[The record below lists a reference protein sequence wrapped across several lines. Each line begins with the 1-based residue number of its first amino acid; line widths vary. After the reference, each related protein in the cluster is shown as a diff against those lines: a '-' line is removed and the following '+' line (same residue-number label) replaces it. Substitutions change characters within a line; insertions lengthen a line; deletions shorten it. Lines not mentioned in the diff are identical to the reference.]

1 MQVINTREFRANQKK
16 YYDLAT
22 KEKVIIRRGR
32 NQSFAL
38 VPVEDDELTITPD
51 LQVKIDRARAEIKA
65 GKCITLKT
73 HDDVAR
79 YFSNL

>member
-32 NQSFAL
+32 QSFAL
-38 VPVEDDELTITPD
+38 VHVEDDELTVTPE
-51 LQVKIDRARAEIKA
+51 LQVKIDKARAEIRA
-65 GKCITLKT
+65 GKCG
-73 HDDVAR
+73 
-79 YFSNL
+79 

>member
-1 MQVINTREFRANQKK
+1 MQVIKTREFRANQKK

-32 NQSFAL
+32 QSFAL
-38 VPVEDDELTITPD
+38 VHVEDDELTVTPE
-51 LQVKIDRARAEIKA
+51 LQVKIDKARAEIRA

-79 YFSNL
+79 YFSNR